1 MKARTIAK
9 LMMKEGATMN
19 SVAQCVET
27 LERILEEEAEH
38 MARETGFLQRER
50 AISGA
55 DFVQSLIFGWLQE
68 PEITLEGQTQ
78 VLQRREV
85 SISAS
90 GLSQRFTPEAAALL
104 QRVLER
110 LSAEQMQVEPVEI
123 ALLKPFSAVILED
136 SSTITLPPP
145 LAEVWRGC
153 GGSVGASEAAIKL
166 FVRWDV
172 LRGELHGLGL
182 EQGRRNDKRGPLAV
196 EDLPAGCL
204 YVADLG
210 FFGVQRLSRIAHG
223 EPGQPSVKRSFVS
236 RYQSKTVLQTRTGH
250 RIELAGILPQQVN
263 QVREVGAL
271 LGQAGRLPVR
281 VIMLRVPTAVADQRR
296 ARIRE
301 SAQGQGRIPDAEVLW
316 LADWT
321 IVLTNVPRRRL
332 STEQVL
338 VILRLRWQIER
349 VFRLWKE
356 HGFIDQW
363 RSKKPWRI
371 LSEVYAKLAAM
382 VIQQWLIQLGCW
394 QDPHRSLFKAAQ
406 VVRRE
411 ANRLMVALYQGG
423 LEKELRE
430 ILRCMRSGC
439 RMNTRKTCP
448 NTSQFLLGTPLVW
461 PQRQPASKV
470 KGLT

>member
-1 MKARTIAK
+1 MNKVPQVAETI
-9 LMMKEGATMN
+9 
-19 SVAQCVET
+19 Q
-27 LERILEEEAEH
+27 RILEEEAEQL
-38 MARETGFLQRER
+38 AREVGFIQRER
-50 AISGA
+50 VISGA
-55 DFVQSLIFGWLQE
+55 DFVQSLLFGWLQE
-68 PEITLEGQTQ
+68 PEIALDGLTQ

-85 SISAS
+85 SISGS

-136 SSTITLPPP
+136 SSSITLPPK

-153 GGSVGASEAAIKL
+153 GGSAGASEAAMKL

-172 LRGELHGLGL
+172 LRGELHGPGL
-182 EQGRRNDKRGPLAV
+182 EQGRCNDKRGPFAV
-196 EDLPAGCL
+196 EDLPDGCL

-210 FFGVQRLSRIAHG
+210 FFGVQRLAQVAGRG
-223 EPGQPSVKRSFVS
+223 GRRKRYVVS
-236 RYQSKTVLQTRTGH
+236 RYQPKTALLTRSGH
-250 RIELAGILPQQVN
+250 RIEWRGVLPQQVG
-263 QVREVGAL
+263 QRVEFGALVGA
-271 LGQAGRLPVR
+271 AGRLPMR
-281 VIMLRVPTAVADQRR
+281 VIIERVPKEVADERR

-301 SAQGQGRIPDAEVLW
+301 IAQAHGRTPDEEVLY

-321 IVLTNVPRRRL
+321 IVLTNVPRRWL

-349 VFRLWKE
+349 LFRLWKE
-356 HGFIDQW
+356 HGYIDQW

-371 LSEVYAKLAAM
+371 LCEVYAKLAAM
-382 VIQQWLIQLGCW
+382 VLQNWLIQLGCW

-411 ANRLMVALYQGG
+411 AGRLMVALYRGE
-423 LEKELRE
+423 LEEELPD
-430 ILRCMRSGC
+430 ILRCMQSGC
-439 RMNTRKTCP
+439 HLNTRKASP
-448 NTSQFLLGTPLVW
+448 NTSQFLQGTPLVW
-461 PQRQPASKV
+461 PQRKPQRKKV
-470 KGLT
+470 LT